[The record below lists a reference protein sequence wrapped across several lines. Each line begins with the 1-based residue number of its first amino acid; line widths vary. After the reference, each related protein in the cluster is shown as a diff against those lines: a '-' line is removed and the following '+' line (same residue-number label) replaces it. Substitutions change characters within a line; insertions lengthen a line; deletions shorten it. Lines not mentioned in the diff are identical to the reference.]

1 MISVIKMYNQSKEN
15 TRRYLL
21 AYHGLLNEKKHEG
34 TDGIMDFVR
43 KVGCIQFDPID
54 VCGRNADL
62 TLQSRVSEYHKDWL
76 DQLLYQDRFLIDYFD
91 KNLSILPVSDWPL
104 MSRRRTYYRNESRSS
119 EVTDRHEQM
128 IMDYLMEN
136 EFACSK
142 DFDLKERAD
151 WYWSSSSSARVVLET
166 LYFRGDL
173 VIHHKKGTIKYY
185 ARKDRLFDSKLSD
198 HVMSDDEHDDHFVLR
213 RIKSVGIL
221 WNKPSDAFLG
231 ITDLKASRRKAA
243 FERLLDQGKIISVSV
258 DGIGD
263 PLYIPSESLGLF
275 TRKTEIMIPRT
286 ELMAPLDNMLW
297 DRKLISTLFG
307 FDYKWEIYE
316 PEHRRKYG
324 YYVLP
329 VLQNDRFIGRIEII
343 HQKKTKT
350 LSVKRFWQE
359 SEFDLAS
366 LKHCIERFACF
377 HQAKHVEF
385 DSAWHITSDGSSGS
399 L

>member
-1 MISVIKMYNQSKEN
+1 MYCQSKEN
-15 TRRYLL
+15 ARRYLL
-21 AYHGLLNEKKHEG
+21 AYHGLLNENEYAQ
-34 TDGIMDFVR
+34 TTGIMDFIR

-62 TLQSRVSEYHKDWL
+62 TLQSRIRDYKKHWL
-76 DQLLYQDRFLIDYFD
+76 EKLLYEDRMLIDYFD
-91 KNLSILPVSDWPL
+91 KNLSIMPVSDWPL
-104 MSRRRTYYRNESRSS
+104 MSRRREYYRNESRSS

-128 IMDYLMEN
+128 IMDYLQKN
-136 EFACSK
+136 DFACSK

-185 ARKDRLFDSKLSD
+185 TRRDRLFDSELSD
-198 HVMSDDEHDDHFVLR
+198 YVMSDDDHDDLFVYR
-213 RIKSVGIL
+213 RIKSVGML

-231 ITDLKASRRKAA
+231 IMDLKAARRKAA
-243 FERLLDQGKIISVSV
+243 FERLCAQHKITEVSV
-258 DGIGD
+258 EGIKE
-263 PLYIPSESLGLF
+263 PLYIPSENLSLF
-275 TRKTEIMIPRT
+275 TRQHEIITSRT
-286 ELMAPLDNMLW
+286 EFLAPLDNMLW
-297 DRKLISTLFG
+297 DRKLISALFG

-316 PEHRRKYG
+316 PQHRRKYG

-329 VLQNDRFIGRIEII
+329 VIQNDGFVGRIEVV

-350 LSVKRFWQE
+350 LKVERFWQE
-359 SEFDLAS
+359 SGFDMDS
-366 LKHCIERFACF
+366 LKQCIERFARF
-377 HQAKHVEF
+377 HQAKHIDF
-385 DSAWHITSDGSSGS
+385 GSDWHITSDEPSGS